1 MTKSKF
7 PIVYIGRNNNL
18 HDQKFVEVLSEI
30 FEVREIYTQDLESK
44 SPRTEIFSNV
54 VLVVAGPLTDA
65 ISAIPL
71 GVKVPI
77 LGISHAFD
85 LNIEYGDFP
94 MLANI
99 KRCTAIM
106 SDCRHITN
114 ILREIYNFTGNI
126 YEVPWGCDFDFFSKA
141 EIQFVNEPKIL
152 VTRNWLALY
161 RNEVIISALEL
172 LELKELEFNCTFIG
186 HGPLL
191 EKQMQDLQPLSIIR
205 KLRFLGRQNR
215 LEIRNAMSN
224 NWLYISAASSDG
236 TSISLL
242 EAMAAGMICI
252 ATDFPSNREWI
263 EHSINGFIFP
273 NGDSKA
279 LAFLIELVSSLSA
292 EEKLEISRAAK
303 DIVQKRGDWDNNR
316 NTFISG
322 VMSNVQLIAT

>member
-7 PIVYIGRNNNL
+7 SIVYIGRNNNL
-18 HDQKFVEVLSEI
+18 HDQRFVEVLSEI
-30 FEVREIYTQDLESK
+30 FEVREIYTQDLESI
-44 SPRTEIFSNV
+44 SPRTGIFSNV

-114 ILREIYNFTGNI
+114 ILREIYHFTGNI
-126 YEVPWGCDFDFFSKA
+126 YEVPWGCDFDFFSKV

-161 RNEVIISALEL
+161 RNKVIISALEL
-172 LELKELEFNCTFIG
+172 IELKELEFNCTFIG
-186 HGPLL
+186 DGPLL
-191 EKQMQDLQPLSIIR
+191 EKQMQDLQPLSITR

-279 LAFLIELVSSLSA
+279 LASLIELVSSLSV
-292 EEKLEISRAAK
+292 EEKLKISRAAK
-303 DIVQKRGDWDNNR
+303 DIVQKRGDWNNNR